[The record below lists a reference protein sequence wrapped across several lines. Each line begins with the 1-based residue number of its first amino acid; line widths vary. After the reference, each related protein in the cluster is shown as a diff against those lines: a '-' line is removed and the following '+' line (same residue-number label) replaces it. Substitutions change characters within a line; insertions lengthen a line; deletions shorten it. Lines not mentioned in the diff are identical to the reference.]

1 MSEVN
6 QDYSDFVAALNGNH
20 VEFVIVGAFA
30 LAFLGYPRATGDI
43 DFWIRPTDSNAEA
56 LLRAL
61 KDFGFESLDIT
72 KDDVLSGKVIQMG
85 YPPVRIDLLTQLDG
99 VTAEEIW
106 NKRRE
111 GPFGE
116 HAVFYLDKDT
126 FVKNKRAAARSKDKV
141 DLELFDKPPKNKK
154 TKRGAR

>member
-6 QDYSDFVAALNGNH
+6 EDFSDFAAALKGNR

-56 LLRAL
+56 VLRAL
-61 KDFGFESLDIT
+61 KDFGFESLGIT
-72 KDDVLSGKVIQMG
+72 KDDILSGKVIQLG
-85 YPPVRIDLLTQLDG
+85 YPPVRIDLLTKLDG

-106 NKRRE
+106 DNRQE

-116 HAVFYLDKDT
+116 HAVFYLDKET
-126 FVKNKRAAARSKDKV
+126 FLKNKRAAARSKDLV
-141 DLELFDKPPKNKK
+141 DIELFEPPKP
-154 TKRGAR
+154 KRGKK